1 MLVAGDE
8 MGRTQG
14 GNNNAYCQDGEVGWI
29 DWSLLEQPGPRG
41 LLELARRLVALRH
54 RHPVLRR
61 RAFFSGR
68 AQGADGLRDLAWF
81 TARGEEMTE
90 RDWYA
95 PTATLG
101 LYLSG
106 RDIPG
111 RDARGAPVVDDS
123 FLIVLHAGSRPTGF
137 VVPGAPWA
145 EGYEVLVDTSGED
158 QAGVPGRVHR
168 GGTEVGVGARS
179 VQVLRVTG

>member
-1 MLVAGDE
+1 
-8 MGRTQG
+8 
-14 GNNNAYCQDGEVGWI
+14 
-29 DWSLLEQPGPRG
+29 
-41 LLELARRLVALRH
+41 
-54 RHPVLRR
+54 
-61 RAFFSGR
+61 
-68 AQGADGLRDLAWF
+68 
-81 TARGEEMTE
+81 MTE

-95 PTATLG
+95 PTSTLG

-145 EGYEVLVDTSGED
+145 EGYEVVVDTALED
-158 QAGVPGRVHR
+158 QAGVAGRTHR
-168 GGTEVGVGARS
+168 GGVEVGVGARS